1 MGRFQDPSASGRAL
15 SKADGQEGPVSW
27 VGQTGSVLGTT
38 WMCRRVLEGPI
49 DWQWRGIEA
58 SRPPPVISAPLL
70 QSGQV
75 RLQPHV
81 LCPRAEGLGEG
92 LEGTQLLRVPE
103 EQALVAALLLIPPML
118 PSLLTCSGFPGTLW
132 LGSHPGPK
140 AGWAESPTL
149 RQWPWGC
156 GEGFQWLPVP
166 VTGVWETW
174 DSEVLPDGCKTLGS
188 VICWKWRVLR
198 KLCQDQR
205 RVYLRVTL
213 TSSSVTCGAF
223 SVSTCPDP
231 SVRDSA
237 GW

>member
-1 MGRFQDPSASGRAL
+1 MGRFQDPSASGTAL

-38 WMCRRVLEGPI
+38 WTFRRVLQDPI

-58 SRPPPVISAPLL
+58 LGPPPVISAPVL

-75 RLQPHV
+75 WFQPHV

-92 LEGTQLLRVPE
+92 WDSAPQGARG
-103 EQALVAALLLIPPML
+103 AGAGGHPPAHPPLL
-118 PSLLTCSGFPGTLW
+118 PSWLTCSGLPRTLW

-140 AGWAESPTL
+140 AGWAEPPTL
-149 RQWPWGC
+149 GQWPWGC
-156 GEGFQWLPVP
+156 GEGLQWVPVP
-166 VTGVWETW
+166 VTGAWETW
-174 DSEVLPDGCKTLGS
+174 DSGVLPDGCETLGS

-198 KLCQDQR
+198 KLCQDQC
-205 RVYLRVTL
+205 RVYLHVTL
-213 TSSSVTCGAF
+213 TSSSVTWGAF